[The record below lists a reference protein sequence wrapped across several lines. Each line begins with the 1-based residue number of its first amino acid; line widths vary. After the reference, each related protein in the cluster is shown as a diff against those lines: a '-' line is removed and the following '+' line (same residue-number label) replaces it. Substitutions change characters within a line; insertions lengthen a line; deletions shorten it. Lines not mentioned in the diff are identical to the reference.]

1 MSAGVTSRLPPAC
14 AGPCWGRASMCAVG
28 HPQFLSL
35 IRCQIRGSLQG
46 QHLKEAVSSMK
57 ACMSLALCEL
67 CSAKERLYDPDLSV
81 SEM

>member
-1 MSAGVTSRLPPAC
+1 M
-14 AGPCWGRASMCAVG
+14 RASHRVCPLLALAHAGEGQACVRVG

>member
-1 MSAGVTSRLPPAC
+1 M
-14 AGPCWGRASMCAVG
+14 
-28 HPQFLSL
+28 
-35 IRCQIRGSLQG
+35 QG

-67 CSAKERLYDPDLSV
+67 CSAKERLHDPDLSV